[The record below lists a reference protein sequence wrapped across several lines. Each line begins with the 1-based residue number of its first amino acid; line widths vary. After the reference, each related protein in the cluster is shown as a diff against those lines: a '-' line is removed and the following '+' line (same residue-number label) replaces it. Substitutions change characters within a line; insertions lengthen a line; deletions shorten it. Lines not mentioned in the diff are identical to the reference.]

1 MTGLAAE
8 GAGWVGAS
16 PTPTGCGVPCRGEH
30 TSMGMVAM
38 EQSQGFL
45 SKAPLT
51 WNQLWA
57 RRVTLHEMAPLYRAP
72 RAITSLTE
80 EVGIMSCLRGE
91 ETEVRRS

>member
-1 MTGLAAE
+1 MGV
-8 GAGWVGAS
+8 VG
-16 PTPTGCGVPCRGEH
+16 
-30 TSMGMVAM
+30 M

-57 RRVTLHEMAPLYRAP
+57 RRVTLHEMAPLHRAP

-80 EVGIMSCLRGE
+80 EVGIMSRLRGQE
-91 ETEVRRS
+91 MEARRS